1 MPACCSFQIG
11 AERAV
16 LQCKCK
22 WEFSAARRRYGD
34 LKARNVRGVV
44 LETFGVGNMPDL
56 PRLGWLPWLKK
67 TVKQG
72 IKASIF
78 SQLA

>member
-1 MPACCSFQIG
+1 MPHV
-11 AERAV
+11 RLKKV
-16 LQCKCK
+16 
-22 WEFSAARRRYGD
+22 AAWVRYGD

-44 LETFGVGNMPDL
+44 LESFGVGNMPDL

-72 IKASIF
+72 IKVSFIACIPF
-78 SQLA
+78 VCMHFYKR